1 MKKEIKSI
9 SRKIIFRIYTVTKIK
24 FLLGV
29 IGVNVGR
36 NVRIF
41 KSEIK
46 PLANIGDEVDIINS
60 KLIGNFEINSR
71 TEISG
76 SYLSGRFT
84 ISNDCV
90 VTNSKMT
97 GNFFLGE
104 KSCVNDLSGSGDI
117 ITGHN
122 LRIIGGSVNLH
133 GDIEIGNYTSIN
145 GPNTD
150 IYTTIYRVKVG
161 NFCSI
166 ARNVNIQ
173 EYNHKTN
180 KVSTYFTASNIF
192 GLDSNFDKE
201 SKGEIVIENDVWIGS
216 QCVILTGSRI
226 SNGAVIAAN
235 SVVKGYIPP
244 YAIAGGSPAKVI
256 KYRFDG
262 NTINKLLEIKWWEWN
277 YEKLKS
283 NTEFLTSEIIDFNL
297 IK

>member
-1 MKKEIKSI
+1 MKKKIKLI

-24 FLLGV
+24 FLLGI

-104 KSCVNDLSGSGDI
+104 KSFVNDLSGSGDI
-117 ITGHN
+117 STGHN

-150 IYTTIYRVKVG
+150 IYTTIYKVKVG

-166 ARNVNIQ
+166 ARNVSIQ
-173 EYNHKTN
+173 EYNHKIN
-180 KVSTYFTASNIF
+180 RVSTYHMCANVFNRDRIE
-192 GLDSNFDKE
+192 DIE
-201 SKGEIVIENDVWIGS
+201 SKGDIIIENDVWIGTH
-216 QCVILTGSRI
+216 CVILSGAHI
-226 SNGAVIAAN
+226 SNGAIIAAN
-235 SVVKGYIPP
+235 SVVTGFIPP
-244 YAIAGGSPAKVI
+244 YAIAAGTPAKVI
-256 KYRFDG
+256 KYRFSQEVIDE
-262 NTINKLLEIKWWEWN
+262 LLIIKWWNWN
-277 YEKLKS
+277 QEKLEK
-283 NTEFLTSEIIDFNL
+283 NYKFLSLNVYNNQL